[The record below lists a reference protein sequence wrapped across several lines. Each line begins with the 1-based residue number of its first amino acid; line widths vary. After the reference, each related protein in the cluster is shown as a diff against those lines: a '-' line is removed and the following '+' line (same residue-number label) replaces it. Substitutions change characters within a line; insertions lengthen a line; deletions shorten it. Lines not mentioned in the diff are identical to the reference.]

1 MADAVLLTA
10 RAEQDWLL
18 TQVLWNLTLIYGDD
32 VDYVDDVDVVCL
44 HSMFQFAERCSK
56 IGPGLIK
63 VFRTSFWMPTNRFKG
78 LMINVSHVQ
87 VQT

>member
-18 TQVLWNLTLIYGDD
+18 TQVLWNLTLIYGDA
-32 VDYVDDVDVVCL
+32 VDDVDVVCL

-63 VFRTSFWMPTNRFKG
+63 VVRTSFWMLTKCLRGNFEQE
-78 LMINVSHVQ
+78 Q
-87 VQT
+87 VQGPND